1 MRKFNFNF
9 LVIFFKFNS
18 INFNLNGFLYGQKV
32 ILQFGKIQLKLKR
45 LILKKSE
52 FFSLFFVIYFS
63 KTGPMS
69 IFRMVFICWHP
80 NGRMEAEKASG
91 SYIRSRQVQFQQ
103 TSHPLQARSL
113 QDHSQIKENGIT
125 LYSTLDKGSRDT
137 VSRRQIWIL

>member
-32 ILQFGKIQLKLKR
+32 ILQFEKIQLKLKR

-63 KTGPMS
+63 KTGLFSEWFLFVDILMAGWKQRKPPARIS
-69 IFRMVFICWHP
+69 AVVKFNFSKRVIHYKQ
-80 NGRMEAEKASG
+80 GRYKTIHRSKKIAS
-91 SYIRSRQVQFQQ
+91 
-103 TSHPLQARSL
+103 H
-113 QDHSQIKENGIT
+113 
-125 LYSTLDKGSRDT
+125 
-137 VSRRQIWIL
+137 WILL